1 MNTNKVRLE
10 IKKLKS
16 KECSF
21 FEIFKCTTLMYLVVI
36 FSVINFAPG
45 YINADEQGEKERKLS
60 NSSKVKS
67 AVFLRYLNV
76 QLLCIW

>member
-45 YINADEQGEKERKLS
+45 YINADEQGEKE
-60 NSSKVKS
+60 
-67 AVFLRYLNV
+67 
-76 QLLCIW
+76 

>member
-16 KECSF
+16 KESSF

-60 NSSKVKS
+60 NSSLAEYKKN
-67 AVFLRYLNV
+67 FDDEKKIL
-76 QLLCIW
+76 